1 MSAILDSAP
10 DRYVE
15 VRADRCQR
23 ALVADTIS
31 FSSVDGPGNR
41 FVAFLQGC
49 NFDCIGCHNP
59 QTIPR
64 NSISCNTSVA
74 THRPARLG
82 IDELLVQIRRAAP
95 FISGITVS
103 GGEATLQPAFV
114 HALCSAVKANPA
126 LHHLTCLVDSNGAC
140 PSSTWDALECVIDGA
155 MIDLK
160 CLDPAIHL
168 ALTGHSNDQV
178 LASVRHLAA
187 IGRLHEV
194 RLLLVAG
201 YNDEPA
207 LIRQTGRWL
216 ARIEPSMRVKVI
228 GMRAHGIRPH
238 EPPLQGPTPEALA
251 ESAAILR
258 SIAELQV
265 AVV

>member
-1 MSAILDSAP
+1 MSATLDSAI

-15 VRADRCQR
+15 VRPERCDR

-31 FSSVDGPGNR
+31 FSNVDGPGNR
-41 FVAFLQGC
+41 FVVFLQGC

-59 QTIPR
+59 QTIPG
-64 NSISCNTSVA
+64 NA
-74 THRPARLG
+74 TPDGHRPVRMG
-82 IDELLVQIRRAAP
+82 VDELLVQIRRAAP

-103 GGEATLQPAFV
+103 GGEATLQSAFV

-126 LHHLTCLVDSNGAC
+126 LHHLTCLIDSNGSC
-140 PSSTWDALECVIDGA
+140 PTSTWDALEHVIDGA

-168 ALTGHSNDQV
+168 ELTGHANDQV
-178 LASVRHLAA
+178 LASIRHLAV

-201 YNDEPA
+201 YNDAPE
-207 LIRQTGRWL
+207 LVRQTGRWL
-216 ARIEPSMRVKVI
+216 ARIDPTMRVKVI
-228 GMRAHGIRPH
+228 GLRTHGVRPH
-238 EPPLQGPTPEALA
+238 DPPLQGPTPDALA
-251 ESAAILR
+251 EAGAILR
-258 SIAELQV
+258 SVAELQV
-265 AVV
+265 TVI